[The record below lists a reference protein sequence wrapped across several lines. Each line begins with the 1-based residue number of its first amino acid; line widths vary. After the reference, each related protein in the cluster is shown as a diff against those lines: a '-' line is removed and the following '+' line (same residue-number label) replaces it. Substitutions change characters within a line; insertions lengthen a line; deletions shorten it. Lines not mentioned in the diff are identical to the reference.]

1 MSSNVTAVSYGLKLS
16 LPDIQRLRSLLTA
29 AGLGV
34 GAETRTGDARFEVY
48 AVDCALDSVQGASLD
63 ASRGASQAG
72 GADSRQT
79 PDGTDGLP
87 TPPQPPR
94 LRKPVWTVRAV
105 RWRPPASRA
114 STRRWFRQHCAARPG
129 SSSSW
134 TWTPPSS
141 SRK

>member
-48 AVDCALDSVQGASLD
+48 AVDCALDAS
-63 ASRGASQAG
+63 GQA
-72 GADSRQT
+72 RR
-79 PDGTDGLP
+79 

-94 LRKPVWTVRAV
+94 LRKPAWTVRAV